1 MQLGLTQH
9 AFKSNRCQQTSAAIV
24 DFGSRSN
31 MMATYSSSSI
41 QRQEQHSAAGATF
54 SSRSNVHSSK
64 SNVHSSKSNVHSSK
78 SNVHSS
84 KSNIHSSR
92 WQHSQQQGA
101 TFTAAGGNIHN
112 SRSNIHSSRGQ
123 HSQQQEQHSQQQGQ
137 HSSTEAALLSS
148 RGNTHPQK
156 QHCSAKAATEFHSST
171 MTSNTQQHVCSAC

>member
-1 MQLGLTQH
+1 M
-9 AFKSNRCQQTSAAIV
+9 
-24 DFGSRSN
+24 
-31 MMATYSSSSI
+31 YSS
-41 QRQEQHSAAGATF
+41 
-54 SSRSNVHSSK
+54 
-64 SNVHSSKSNVHSSK
+64 
-78 SNVHSS
+78 
-84 KSNIHSSR
+84 SNIHSSR
-92 WQHSQQQGA
+92 GQHSQQQVATFTAAGGSIHSSRGQHSQQQGA